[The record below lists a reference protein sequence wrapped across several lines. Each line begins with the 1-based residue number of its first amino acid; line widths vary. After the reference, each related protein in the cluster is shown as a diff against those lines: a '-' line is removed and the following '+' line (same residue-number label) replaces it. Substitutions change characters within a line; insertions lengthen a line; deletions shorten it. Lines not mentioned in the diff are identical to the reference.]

1 MNETLIPMAVQEHH
15 DYITAGCSETGA
27 HGEGANGED
36 YICKLCCMGTYALL
50 NFVSELSI

>member
-15 DYITAGCSETGA
+15 DYITAGCFETCA
-27 HGEGANGED
+27 HGKGGHGED